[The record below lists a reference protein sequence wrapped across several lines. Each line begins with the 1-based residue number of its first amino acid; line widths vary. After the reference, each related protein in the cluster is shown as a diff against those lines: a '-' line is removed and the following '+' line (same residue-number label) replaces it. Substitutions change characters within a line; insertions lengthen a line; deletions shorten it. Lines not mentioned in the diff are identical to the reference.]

1 MHFLCFHA
9 VSVVI
14 YPQNRVYLSVFCVQ
28 YDTDFNAGKLS
39 AFFLGKRS
47 ETNQESS
54 VAVSCSGDRRVPSFL
69 SGAVWISGKTGIC
82 RAVAGVAGRL
92 GVVMKEKKRDWA
104 ISAGFLG
111 VLLTAYVINYRFGFL
126 EILDFHIEKVK
137 KAYPAYFGIYDRMGE
152 LTAWLNKIENLFCI
166 GRNGQHRY
174 NNMDHSMMTAFCA
187 VDLLLAGSA
196 DKEHIWSVNTEKAY
210 HEKK

>member
-1 MHFLCFHA
+1 MHFLCFYA

-54 VAVSCSGDRRVPSFL
+54 VAVSCSSDRRVPSFL

-82 RAVAGVAGRL
+82 RAVAGDVQKMEQNRFI
-92 GVVMKEKKRDWA
+92 ETWDREY
-104 ISAGFLG
+104 ISCQ
-111 VLLTAYVINYRFGFL
+111 TP
-126 EILDFHIEKVK
+126 DQ
-137 KAYPAYFGIYDRMGE
+137 
-152 LTAWLNKIENLFCI
+152 ENTVS
-166 GRNGQHRY
+166 G
-174 NNMDHSMMTAFCA
+174 
-187 VDLLLAGSA
+187 
-196 DKEHIWSVNTEKAY
+196 
-210 HEKK
+210 

>member
-1 MHFLCFHA
+1 
-9 VSVVI
+9 
-14 YPQNRVYLSVFCVQ
+14 
-28 YDTDFNAGKLS
+28 
-39 AFFLGKRS
+39 
-47 ETNQESS
+47 
-54 VAVSCSGDRRVPSFL
+54 
-69 SGAVWISGKTGIC
+69 
-82 RAVAGVAGRL
+82 
-92 GVVMKEKKRDWA
+92 
-104 ISAGFLG
+104 
-111 VLLTAYVINYRFGFL
+111 LTAYVINYRFGFL

-137 KAYPAYFGIYDRMGE
+137 KAYPAYFGTYDRMGE

-210 HEKK
+210 HEKKINCLKTTTFSSEKPCL